1 MLFSLL
7 NLTKNECFLQIKKQ
21 HIKLVLFTIL
31 VGKIKNNFAV
41 ARSFSEG
48 LIHFL
53 QITQKYYSIT
63 YHYVITGSVLVSVG
77 NIFIII
83 FCTYFQIVSTKK
95 LSRFSRSRDISKHLF
110 LQKSSRDSRVLA
122 IF

>member
-7 NLTKNECFLQIKKQ
+7 NLPKNECFLKIKKQ
-21 HIKLVLFTIL
+21 HIKLVLFKIL

-41 ARSFSEG
+41 AHSFSEG

-63 YHYVITGSVLVSVG
+63 YICVIIIGSV
-77 NIFIII
+77 
-83 FCTYFQIVSTKK
+83 
-95 LSRFSRSRDISKHLF
+95 
-110 LQKSSRDSRVLA
+110 
-122 IF
+122 

>member
-1 MLFSLL
+1 MLFSLS

-21 HIKLVLFTIL
+21 HIKLVLYKIL
-31 VGKIKNNFAV
+31 VAKIKNNFAV

-63 YHYVITGSVLVSVG
+63 YLYVIIIGSV
-77 NIFIII
+77 
-83 FCTYFQIVSTKK
+83 
-95 LSRFSRSRDISKHLF
+95 
-110 LQKSSRDSRVLA
+110 
-122 IF
+122 